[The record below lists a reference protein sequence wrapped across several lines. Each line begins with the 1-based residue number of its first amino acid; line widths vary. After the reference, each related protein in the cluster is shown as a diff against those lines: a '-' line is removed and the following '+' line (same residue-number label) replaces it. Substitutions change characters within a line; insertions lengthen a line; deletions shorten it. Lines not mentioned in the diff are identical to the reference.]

1 MEGYSNNAEQL
12 KNDLRTLK
20 NKYIV
25 INSSQKC
32 DECLRSIYLE
42 EFYIFPCLHGFH
54 KECLLKRI
62 AENPVECHKIAE
74 IEEVNKK
81 MQNLIFK
88 ANANAVPSKKI
99 GIFLIFSWDFHAI
112 FSLSFFIKF
121 LWSFA
126 KKGIVLLRFSLGF

>member
-32 DECLRSIYLE
+32 DECFRSIYLE

-62 AENPVECHKIAE
+62 MDNPIECHKMSE

-81 MQNLIFK
+81 MNNLIIK
-88 ANANAVPSKKI
+88 ASSNVLP
-99 GIFLIFSWDFHAI
+99 
-112 FSLSFFIKF
+112 
-121 LWSFA
+121 A
-126 KKGIVLLRFSLGF
+126 KKAG

>member
-12 KNDLRTLK
+12 KNDLRNLK

-62 AENPVECHKIAE
+62 MENPIENKKIPE
-74 IEEVNKK
+74 IEEINKK
-81 MQNLIFK
+81 IQSLILK
-88 ANANAVPSKKI
+88 ANANAIPIKKT
-99 GIFLIFSWDFHAI
+99 G
-112 FSLSFFIKF
+112 SFFN
-121 LWSFA
+121 
-126 KKGIVLLRFSLGF
+126 FSHK

>member
-62 AENPVECHKIAE
+62 MDSPIECQKIPE
-74 IEEVNKK
+74 IEDVNKRI
-81 MQNLIFK
+81 QNLIMK
-88 ANANAVPSKKI
+88 ANANSVPLKKA
-99 GIFLIFSWDFHAI
+99 GYFYFNKFKFYFLIFRKNQRNVIFLWI
-112 FSLSFFIKF
+112 FSQ
-121 LWSFA
+121 
-126 KKGIVLLRFSLGF
+126 

>member
-12 KNDLRTLK
+12 KNDLRNLK

-62 AENPVECHKIAE
+62 MENPIENKKIPE
-74 IEEVNKK
+74 IEEINKK
-81 MQNLIFK
+81 IQSLILK
-88 ANANAVPSKKI
+88 ANANAIPIKKT
-99 GIFLIFSWDFHAI
+99 GSFLIFHINNSN
-112 FSLSFFIKF
+112 FFRKSQCHFLF
-121 LWSFA
+121 LW
-126 KKGIVLLRFSLGF
+126 LFSE

>member
-25 INSSQKC
+25 IESSQKC
-32 DECLRSIYLE
+32 DECYRSIYLE

-62 AENPVECHKIAE
+62 SESPIECQKLPE
-74 IEEVNKK
+74 IEELNKK
-81 MQNLIFK
+81 MQLLLLK
-88 ANANAVPSKKI
+88 ATTNVSQKNKN
-99 GIFLIFSWDFHAI
+99 G
-112 FSLSFFIKF
+112 
-121 LWSFA
+121 
-126 KKGIVLLRFSLGF
+126 

>member
-12 KNDLRTLK
+12 KNDLRNLK

-62 AENPVECHKIAE
+62 MESPIENKKIPE
-74 IEEVNKK
+74 IEEINKK
-81 MQNLIFK
+81 IQSLIIK
-88 ANANAVPSKKI
+88 ANANNAIPNKKAGQSI
-99 GIFLIFSWDFHAI
+99 IFYTNNFNFLFRKSQCYFIFLWFFS
-112 FSLSFFIKF
+112 K
-121 LWSFA
+121 
-126 KKGIVLLRFSLGF
+126 